1 MHDTE
6 KETLKAT
13 LADPTSTFNEA
24 ELQGIIDREFFDDS
38 ARMDTELVDMAAQR
52 LANLCGVSEEEVRK
66 RIANRALHK
75 LLIKKKPADNR
86 Y

>member
-13 LADPTSTFNEA
+13 LADPTSTFSEA

-38 ARMDTELVDMAAQR
+38 TRMDTELVDMAAQR
-52 LANLCGVSEEEVRK
+52 LAAMRGCTAEEQFRTV
-66 RIANRALHK
+66 ANAALKK
-75 LLIKKKPADNR
+75 LLDSDR
-86 Y
+86 

>member
-13 LADPTSTFNEA
+13 LADPTSTFSEA
-24 ELQGIIDREFFDDS
+24 ELQGIIDHEFFDDS

-52 LANLCGVSEEEVRK
+52 LAAMRGCTVEEQYKKV
-66 RIANRALHK
+66 ANTALKK
-75 LLIKKKPADNR
+75 LLDSDR
-86 Y
+86 